1 VSGTGGGLGRWLVR
15 ALLVVVL
22 AGLITLVVLVRPLE
36 EPPASEG
43 PGTPPTPTAN
53 TGVASVS
60 GGGASPTP
68 APTEPPS
75 PTREPSVAPTLAPSP
90 TATPAPTE
98 PPAATATL
106 APPEPT
112 ATPSLSLVGR
122 VMDGTYHSAVT
133 GQTESYRVYLPPGYD
148 EVDRRYPTL
157 YLLHGWPYDERH
169 WDALGVDEAADAG
182 MVAGTLPHFVIVLP
196 GADSDGLYVTTSG
209 GAGSFEEQVVNEL
222 MPHIDA
228 TFRTLQT
235 RDARG
240 IGGISRGGVWSLEI
254 AMTHPDAFGI
264 VGAHSPALSAN
275 RAPPAYDPFYLIQQP
290 GVESLRVYLSAGDQ
304 DWAREAT
311 WQLHQALNQQGIPSQ
326 LAIHEGAHVDA
337 LWAAN
342 IPEYLAF
349 YAAGW

>member
-1 VSGTGGGLGRWLVR
+1 MRG
-15 ALLVVVL
+15 LLVIVL

-36 EPPASEG
+36 EPPASDA
-43 PGTPPTPTAN
+43 PGTPATATASSGLASGSDEAPSPTSPPTAP
-53 TGVASVS
+53 
-60 GGGASPTP
+60 ASPTP
-68 APTEPPS
+68 EASVAATMKPS
-75 PTREPSVAPTLAPSP
+75 PTP
-90 TATPAPTE
+90 TPAPTE
-98 PPAATATL
+98 PPAATATPE
-106 APPEPT
+106 PPEPT
-112 ATPSLSLVGR
+112 ATPSLELAGQVL
-122 VMDGTYHSAVT
+122 DGTYHSAVT

-169 WDALGVDEAADAG
+169 WDALGVDETADAG
-182 MVAGTLPHFVIVLP
+182 MVGGTFPHFVIVLP

-222 MPHIDA
+222 VPHIDA

-235 RDARG
+235 REARA

-254 AMTHPDAFGI
+254 ALTHPDAFGI

-290 GVESLRVYLSAGDQ
+290 GVENVRVYLSAGDQ

-311 WQLHQALNQQGIPSQ
+311 RQLHQALNERGIPNEF
-326 LAIHEGAHVDA
+326 AIHEGAHVDP